1 VNYQQLQELYHD
13 LAPRG
18 FTVLAFPCNQFG
30 KQEPGT
36 DQEIKEFATLNYGAE
51 FPLFSKVKVNGSD
64 AEPLWKFLKAF
75 ITGTFGQSIKWNFT
89 KFLVDQNG
97 IPVNRYG
104 TPTNP
109 SAIRKDIEKLLDT
122 TPE

>member
-89 KFLVDQNG
+89 KV
-97 IPVNRYG
+97 
-104 TPTNP
+104 
-109 SAIRKDIEKLLDT
+109 
-122 TPE
+122 